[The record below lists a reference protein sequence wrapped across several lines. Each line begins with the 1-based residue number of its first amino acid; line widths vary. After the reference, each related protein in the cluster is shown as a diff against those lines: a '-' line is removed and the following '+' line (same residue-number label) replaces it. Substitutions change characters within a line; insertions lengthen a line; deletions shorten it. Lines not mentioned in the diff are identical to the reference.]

1 MQNKNLMTKCGSVSR
16 YNHIQHPFESFY
28 GSQIA
33 TSITNLQPYILAVS
47 VPVIFILFK
56 HKSRKELATGK
67 GLLVGIYYLMLQVL
81 KNVMRMYLL
90 CSCSSNPSLSQFLCI
105 WWKLVSCT
113 AQKLKFSIKYFFS
126 KCDQIRRNQ
135 WTWSHLLKKS
145 LMENFIFCSL
155 SVLIS

>member
-1 MQNKNLMTKCGSVSR
+1 MQNKNLVTKCGSISR
-16 YNHIQHPFESFY
+16 YNHIQHLFESSY

-33 TSITNLQPYILAVS
+33 TSITNLQPYVLALS

-56 HKSRKELATGK
+56 HKSTKELATGK
-67 GLLVGIYYLMLQVL
+67 SLLVGIYYLMLQVL

-90 CSCSSNPSLSQFLCI
+90 CSCSSNLSLSQFLCI
-105 WWKLVSCT
+105 WSKLVNCT

-126 KCDQIRRNQ
+126 KCYQIRRNQ
-135 WTWSHLLKKS
+135 WSWSHLLKKS
-145 LMENFIFCSL
+145 LMENFIFCSF